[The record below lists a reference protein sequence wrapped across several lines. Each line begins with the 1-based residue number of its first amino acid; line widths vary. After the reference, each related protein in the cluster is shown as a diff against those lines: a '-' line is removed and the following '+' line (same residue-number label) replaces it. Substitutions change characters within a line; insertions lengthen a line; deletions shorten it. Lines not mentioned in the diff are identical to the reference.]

1 MIAKTRI
8 DYKAEPEQQCA
19 ATTLVLRAS
28 AALADNKAALASFL
42 AKVSV
47 ETDASY
53 RTAPIDVGFDITGIR
68 CDEVLRQL
76 QHLYNVAA
84 SAKFFNSIS
93 IIPCIQPARSAA
105 SESALVLLSA
115 GVLSTELSYSLHT
128 YVAMG
133 GTFDRLHSGHRML
146 LTSSLLHTRD
156 KLRIGITG
164 QKLLP
169 NKKHAHM
176 MQSFS
181 DRVEGAMQFVNKI
194 RSDVEFETPEL
205 VEPSGGT
212 DKIGEVTAMV
222 VSPETLPSLDAINKV
237 RADNGLEPML
247 PVMIEYVGGDAS
259 QRVSSTQ
266 LRKQAALAATSAASR
281 AADTTTLAAVAEG
294 PEAKAAAVS
303 SIVGLVLHASTAL
316 AANEAALA
324 SFLAKAPVETDASAR
339 TAPIDIGLD
348 ITGIRCDEV
357 LRQLHENRGF
367 NGAHGRVRYFSAAGN
382 GSTMSRHRRGSST
395 VSASSRA
402 SRPQVQQ
409 QPTRRWEC

>member
-1 MIAKTRI
+1 M
-8 DYKAEPEQQCA
+8 
-19 ATTLVLRAS
+19 
-28 AALADNKAALASFL
+28 
-42 AKVSV
+42 
-47 ETDASY
+47 
-53 RTAPIDVGFDITGIR
+53 
-68 CDEVLRQL
+68 
-76 QHLYNVAA
+76 
-84 SAKFFNSIS
+84 
-93 IIPCIQPARSAA
+93 
-105 SESALVLLSA
+105 LSA
-115 GVLSTELSYSLHT
+115 GALSPELGYSLHT

-164 QKLLP
+164 QKLLA

-181 DRVEGAMQFVNKI
+181 ERVEGAMQFVNKI

-281 AADTTTLAAVAEG
+281 AADTTSGAQPAL
-294 PEAKAAAVS
+294 AAAVS
-303 SIVGLVLHASTAL
+303 TVSSADGGPGSTFTVPLLPGSLGVKFRERVKPPTVHAIDSGSAMAGLLQAEDIVQSLSIDGGARTSTIEMDGAGLVANLAKTSASTARSL
-316 AANEAALA
+316 TVNRRRDPGSTAAA
-324 SFLAKAPVETDASAR
+324 APV
-339 TAPIDIGLD
+339 L
-348 ITGIRCDEV
+348 
-357 LRQLHENRGF
+357 
-367 NGAHGRVRYFSAAGN
+367 
-382 GSTMSRHRRGSST
+382 
-395 VSASSRA
+395 
-402 SRPQVQQ
+402 
-409 QPTRRWEC
+409 